1 MFTLRNIGL
10 SASMLKPSMLKAI
23 MLKASMFNAYM
34 SINPQSNGIFIFL
47 THDLLDNSIFCRLN
61 CWKNSNKF
69 SYSSQF
75 ILKQNEICFK
85 MKTGVVEFVVIF
97 SLNQFEKLF
106 KVWFP
111 LRSINSSPARRQI
124 ENTNETNDRK
134 RRER

>member
-1 MFTLRNIGL
+1 
-10 SASMLKPSMLKAI
+10 
-23 MLKASMFNAYM
+23 
-34 SINPQSNGIFIFL
+34 
-47 THDLLDNSIFCRLN
+47 
-61 CWKNSNKF
+61 
-69 SYSSQF
+69 
-75 ILKQNEICFK
+75 